1 MPNEAALFHVTFTR
15 NVPAIRK
22 HGIRTFRTT
31 NWVRAGDRA
40 RYGSGEIYAFEH
52 EHDAQRWAGKMDWDH
67 HHETGSGKI
76 SIIAFRSIPS
86 QWETDVADPLSQL
99 GSAGKWLK
107 SKHPV
112 GPEQGGYRLQVY
124 SGGTTRRW
132 SRRFGFLGGGGGRMM
147 PASVNTSRTILRTR
161 SLTWTVLMSRAIRS
175 IG

>member
-1 MPNEAALFHVTFTR
+1 
-15 NVPAIRK
+15 
-22 HGIRTFRTT
+22 
-31 NWVRAGDRA
+31 
-40 RYGSGEIYAFEH
+40 
-52 EHDAQRWAGKMDWDH
+52 
-67 HHETGSGKI
+67 ETGSGKI

-99 GSAGKWLK
+99 VSAEKWLK

-132 SRRFGFLGGGGGRMM
+132 SRRFGFLGGGARRVI
-147 PASVNTSRTILRTR
+147 PASVTTCRTILGRR
-161 SLTWTVLMSRAIRS
+161 SVTWTVLMSRAIRS